1 MSHIDKQ
8 ATIDAIRQKAKEELV
23 DVNHYVRSGVQL
35 TMAVVMGMPEVDVP
49 DRKVGKW
56 IPVTNGRGGHE
67 CSLCHSYAPSF
78 QTGNEWL
85 TDYCPTCGA
94 RMEGCDERV

>member
-35 TMAVVMGMPEVDVP
+35 AMAVVMGMPEVQP
-49 DRKVGKW
+49 KRMPGKW

-67 CSLCHSYAPSF
+67 CSLCHSYAPSYKS
-78 QTGNEWL
+78 GDEWL
-85 TDYCPTCGA
+85 TDYCPHCGV
-94 RMEGCDERV
+94 RMEDE

>member
-1 MSHIDKQ
+1 MMGKDLMIYFDEDGV
-8 ATIDAIRQKAKEELV
+8 AREYDDTYDITIHCESEEEKRKAIEFIKA
-23 DVNHYVRSGVQL
+23 
-35 TMAVVMGMPEVDVP
+35 
-49 DRKVGKW
+49 RKWGKW

-78 QTGNEWL
+78 QTGDEWL

-94 RMEGCDERV
+94 DMRGRT